1 MAYSFPLNN
10 PVVPALEAR
19 LAELLRRHGG
29 GRGRGLLSLTV
40 ALPEGALDNLP
51 FALEDHH
58 YWASPAEKLYLFGV
72 GRAAHVETQGEG
84 RFRAMDAAFAEYRR
98 QWEAVDAD
106 GSCITPAALAGF
118 SFDQNR
124 RDPVLPNARL
134 TVPALLLQRRGD
146 RCAATFSCDRES
158 AVENVLASWMARWHG
173 LEAAALSRRESGI
186 GLVREAVDPPD
197 ENWLEL
203 ARLAVGDIAAGLLD
217 KVVLSRSIRVRG
229 ERPFDPSAVMAA
241 LAARHGDCYQF
252 SHAENGRGI
261 FLGAT
266 PERLVTLRDGQ
277 VISEALAGT
286 AWDADSLESLGDAKN
301 LREHRLVLNA
311 IVHALETACSFQEI
325 PAHPAVRELRDLCH
339 LRSVVRGT
347 VKPGTT
353 LLNLVERLH
362 PTPAVGGYPTRR
374 AQEWLANHGE
384 TRPAWYSGATGWL
397 GMDGGGDFAVA
408 LRCAWLAGN
417 QADLY
422 AGAGIVAGSDPAT
435 ELAEIEAKF
444 GVMLAA
450 LQSS

>member
-1 MAYSFPLNN
+1 MAYSVPLNN
-10 PVVPALEAR
+10 PAPPALETR

-29 GRGRGLLSLTV
+29 GRGKGLLSLTV
-40 ALPEGALDNLP
+40 ALPEGALDHLP

-58 YWASPAEKLYLFGV
+58 YWANPAEQRFLFGV

-98 QWEAVDAD
+98 HWHAVDVD
-106 GSCITPAALAGF
+106 GSGLAPAALAGF

-134 TVPALLLQRRGD
+134 MVPALLLQRRGD

-158 AVENVLASWMARWHG
+158 AVENVLASWMTRWHS
-173 LEAAALSRRESGI
+173 LEVSASSHYQDVVRLT
-186 GLVREAVDPPD
+186 REASDPSD

-203 ARLAVGDIAAGLLD
+203 ARQAVDDIAAGRLD
-217 KVVLSRSIRVRG
+217 KVVLSRSTRVRG
-229 ERPFDPSAVMAA
+229 ERPFDPGAVMAV
-241 LAARHGDCYQF
+241 LASRHADCYQF
-252 SHAENGRGI
+252 SHAENGRGT

-286 AWDADSLESLGDAKN
+286 AWDATSLESLGDAKN

-311 IVHALETACSFQEI
+311 IVQALETACSFQEI

-339 LRSVVRGT
+339 LRSVVKGT
-347 VKPGTT
+347 ARPGTT

-362 PTPAVGGYPTRR
+362 PTPAVGGYPARR
-374 AQEWLANHGE
+374 AQEWLAHHGE

-397 GMDGGGDFAVA
+397 GMDGDGDFAVA